1 MKSECKLEM
10 ECGVCGTHPMSQPLK
25 VVCEYIKRSSNVQEV
40 HHYR

>member
-1 MKSECKLEM
+1 MKSEFKLKLER
-10 ECGVCGTHPMSQPLK
+10 GVCGTHPMPQPLK